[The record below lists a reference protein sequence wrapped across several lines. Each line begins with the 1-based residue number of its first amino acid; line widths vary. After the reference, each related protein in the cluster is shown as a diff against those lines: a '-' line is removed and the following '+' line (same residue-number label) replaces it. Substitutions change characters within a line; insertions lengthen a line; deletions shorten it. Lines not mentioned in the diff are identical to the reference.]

1 MNIEGI
7 GDVIFTIQRKEK
19 GYQKIRSRKLI
30 LMLLYYYFLSGGLT
44 SPQPLQNASV
54 GNTCP
59 LQPRVALALAVAQG
73 EGVDIPLFSN

>member
-1 MNIEGI
+1 
-7 GDVIFTIQRKEK
+7 
-19 GYQKIRSRKLI
+19 
-30 LMLLYYYFLSGGLT
+30 MLLYYYFLSGGLT